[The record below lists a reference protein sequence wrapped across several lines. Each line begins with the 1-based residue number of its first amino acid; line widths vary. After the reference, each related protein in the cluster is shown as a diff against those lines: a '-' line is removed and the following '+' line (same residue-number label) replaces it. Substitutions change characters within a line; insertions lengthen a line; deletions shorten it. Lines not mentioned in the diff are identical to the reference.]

1 MRTMDRCQRKP
12 GCENLADRDGC
23 EETQGVREKQ
33 KAKSHMHGWR
43 EMLQSGR
50 EMGKRQEL
58 GRRQFRGKGEARL
71 IGFCDWSRGKHG
83 PLR

>member
-1 MRTMDRCQRKP
+1 MDRCQRKP

-43 EMLQSGR
+43 EMLWSGR
-50 EMGKRQEL
+50 EMGKQQGL
-58 GRRQFRGKGEARL
+58 GCCQYRGKGEASL
-71 IGFCDWSRGKHG
+71 TGFWDWS
-83 PLR
+83 